1 MNAPRHVTRL
11 ACALGLLCTAALTG
25 CATAATSSEPPVT
38 IGLGSDLD
46 TASLQGAAVDSG
58 TTAGGAENIDTVMMV
73 GDSITV
79 GATPSLEAQFDALGL
94 GHVIEAESGKRM
106 AVASPGNPSGASVT
120 EDMVDVDEQ
129 DADSEVWVVAL
140 GTNDIGQYSSPDE
153 IAAAVNDV
161 LAQVPDDAAV
171 VWVDTHIRDREDEA
185 EEVNHI
191 IRDRVARR
199 GNAVIA
205 PWSDYATADGVLSGD
220 DVHPTTDGSAWF
232 AFVVADTVRDFLG
245 R

>member
-1 MNAPRHVTRL
+1 VNAPRRVFRVAGAL
-11 ACALGLLCTAALTG
+11 AVLCTAALSG
-25 CATAATSSEPPVT
+25 CSTSSTSSEPPAT

-46 TASLQGAAVDSG
+46 ADRLQGAAIDSG
-58 TTAGGAENIDTVMMV
+58 ATAGEAENIDMVMMV

-94 GHVIEAESGKRM
+94 DHVIEAENGKRM
-106 AVASPGNPSGASVT
+106 AVSSSGNPSGASVT
-120 EDMVDVDEQ
+120 DAMVD
-129 DADSEVWVVAL
+129 ADDHDSASEVWVVAL
-140 GTNDIGQYSSPDE
+140 GTNDIGQYSSPDD
-153 IAAAVNDV
+153 IAAAVNEV
-161 LAQVPDDAAV
+161 LAEVPDDAAL
-171 VWVDTHIRDREDEA
+171 VWVDTYFRDRA
-185 EEVNHI
+185 EQTDEVNRI

-199 GNAVIA
+199 GNSVVA

-220 DVHPTTDGSAWF
+220 DVHPTEDGSAWF